1 MAILNRVMHT
11 APLADIIDHSTSDK
25 RLGQWLPTANLTE
38 LRAYVR
44 SHLETLF
51 HPTSTARMAPL
62 SDGGVVDPR
71 LRVYGVQGLRI
82 VDASVFPT
90 ITSGHTVSWLL
101 TVSSSYPHGC
111 CSELAHGIA
120 FMLPR
125 PWLTAA
131 WSPCPCR
138 VDLLLALCRCHVC
151 RKSPM
156 DD

>member
-11 APLADIIDHSTSDK
+11 APLADIIDHSVSDK

-44 SHLETLF
+44 SHLETLY

-71 LRVYGVQGLRI
+71 LRVYGVQGLRV

-90 ITSGHTVSWLL
+90 ITSGHTVSWFLP
-101 TVSSSYPHGC
+101 VSSSYPHGS
-111 CSELAHGIA
+111 CSELV
-120 FMLPR
+120 
-125 PWLTAA
+125 LT
-131 WSPCPCR
+131 
-138 VDLLLALCRCHVC
+138 VDTALLLCYRDLG
-151 RKSPM
+151 
-156 DD
+156 